1 VKRSPTMPVEP
12 LDNEAR
18 PDGLTAR
25 RRERTLALEAFR
37 AAMSEA
43 PGRLEALHQALE
55 KSQGAKVIRGG
66 WQSDEA
72 EARRSGPSYAAC
84 PLNILFADE
93 KREVEA
99 TMRASEEALARH
111 GFTSADFYRAWD
123 AGLIGVRELLRIVDQ
138 TLTAALMG
146 GRDLPG
152 R

>member
-1 VKRSPTMPVEP
+1 MPVEP
-12 LDNEAR
+12 LTDEAR
-18 PDGLTAR
+18 LRALVAR
-25 RRERTLALEAFR
+25 RRERALALDAFR
-37 AAMSEA
+37 AAMLEA

-72 EARRSGPSYAAC
+72 ASRGSGQSYAAC

-93 KREVEA
+93 KHEVEA
-99 TMRASEEALARH
+99 TIRASEEALARH

>member
-1 VKRSPTMPVEP
+1 MPVEP
-12 LDNEAR
+12 LNDEAR
-18 PDGLTAR
+18 LRSLAAR
-25 RRERTLALEAFR
+25 RRERALALDAFR

-43 PGRLEALHQALE
+43 PGRLEALHKALE

-72 EARRSGPSYAAC
+72 ESRRSGPSYAAC

-93 KREVEA
+93 KREVKA
-99 TMRASEEALARH
+99 TIRASDEALARH

-123 AGLIGVRELLRIVDQ
+123 TGLIGAGELLRIVDQ
-138 TLTAALMG
+138 RLTAALMG

>member
-1 VKRSPTMPVEP
+1 MPVEP
-12 LDNEAR
+12 LDDEAR

-25 RRERTLALEAFR
+25 RRERILALEVFR

-72 EARRSGPSYAAC
+72 GARRSGPSYAAC

-111 GFTSADFYRAWD
+111 GFASADFYRAWD

-146 GRDLPG
+146 GRDFPG